1 MSMNALSHG
10 ATASPDAQEVAKW
23 IDVITA
29 RGVLAPANCDE
40 AVALAEAEVRLSA
53 AQRQWRRAL
62 HDIVKPP
69 DPAKELGRFGAMAA
83 ELLSLSEATGEPI
96 EEGLMDLLRT
106 ADRLT
111 RKPKRGRV
119 PDLRLAAR
127 YLAEAS
133 SLRRKRLAAWIDC
146 LNAIYRNE

>member
-10 ATASPDAQEVAKW
+10 LTASPDAQEVAKW
-23 IDVITA
+23 VEVITA

-40 AVALAEAEVRLSA
+40 AVALAEAEVRLVA
-53 AQRQWRRAL
+53 AEKQWRLAL
-62 HDIVKPP
+62 QDVVKPP
-69 DPAKELGRFGAMAA
+69 DPAEKLGRFGAMAA
-83 ELLSLSEATGEPI
+83 ELLSLSEAAGEPI
-96 EEGLMDLLRT
+96 DAGVMELLRT
-106 ADRLT
+106 ADRFT

-127 YLAEAS
+127 YLAEVS

-146 LNAIYRNE
+146 LNANYRNE